1 MDRLT
6 HERANGIKTGYWS
19 PAKKEDVVQR
29 LGAYEDTG
37 LTPMEIKAWDS
48 IGGYSV
54 DPWIRTA
61 DRKPPF
67 HERVL
72 IARVYEPG
80 KPLKVEQATLLP
92 DGWWKVFGTN
102 CKKVEYWMPMP
113 KAPEV

>member
-37 LTPMEIKAWDS
+37 LTPEDVRTLMKKYE
-48 IGGYSV
+48 GG
-54 DPWIRTA
+54 PFWLRPEEK
-61 DRKPPF
+61 KPPLY
-67 HERVL
+67 ERVL

-80 KPLKVEQATLLP
+80 QPLKVEQATLLP